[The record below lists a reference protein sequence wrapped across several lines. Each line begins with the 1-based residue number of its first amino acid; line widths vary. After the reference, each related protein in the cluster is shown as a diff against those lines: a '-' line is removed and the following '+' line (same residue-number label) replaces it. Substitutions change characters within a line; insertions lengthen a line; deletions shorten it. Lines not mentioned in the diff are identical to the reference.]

1 MTGIVADGGPVID
14 ILIGD
19 SDNPPMLR
27 LEDRLPTVKKKW
39 QLIIE
44 FRNPMFGLVKFR
56 YSEKVCIVGR
66 GRGSYALSVMV
77 ENIRNISVKSIIN
90 CMGKRI

>member
-1 MTGIVADGGPVID
+1 
-14 ILIGD
+14 
-19 SDNPPMLR
+19 
-27 LEDRLPTVKKKW
+27 
-39 QLIIE
+39 
-44 FRNPMFGLVKFR
+44 MFGLVKFR